1 MADKD
6 TNREVTFD
14 ITEHI
19 GVLSESTKGWKK
31 ELNLVAW
38 NGGNSK
44 YDIRDWAEGHEK
56 MSRGITL
63 NKDEVKAL
71 SDLLNGIGF
80 SNPN

>member
-1 MADKD
+1 MVDKD
-6 TNREVTFD
+6 TSREVTFD

-38 NGGNSK
+38 NGCNSK
-44 YDIRDWAEGHEK
+44 YDIRDWDEGHEK

-63 NKDEVKAL
+63 NKDEAKVL
-71 SDLLNGIGF
+71 SDLLSGIGF
-80 SNPN
+80 SNSN